1 MANTAITIY
10 PLYDNNKITSINCGT
25 SSPKLGGKVDI
36 SSYPNLTTFICIGND
51 ITSLSGYNNNSN
63 LKNLQFGL
71 NKISGQIPS
80 LTKLNSI
87 EKFEC
92 HENQF
97 TGSIPSLSGLS
108 NLQLFYCQ
116 ENQLTGSIPSLSG
129 LSNLRYFSCQ
139 ENQLTGSIPSLS
151 ANKLLNNFQCQ
162 NQLGTTK
169 LTGSIPSLS
178 GLINLG
184 VFFCHDNQ
192 LTGSIPSLSGLIN
205 LARFYCHDNQ
215 LTGSIPSLSGLMKM
229 IDFHCYI
236 NQLTGFD
243 GGSVPNILGNFQAQ
257 NNQLTSTAVD
267 AILSAFDATTRTT
280 GTRILNLQSGNN
292 SAPSY
297 TGGVTTTSLG
307 SNFSRTGTL
316 VTANVNNHGHTNGNL
331 VTITGI
337 PQTSF
342 QGTFTVT
349 VTGPN
354 QFQYTTVTSGSITG
368 TGTATMRRTT
378 NANDGFRSYQNLA
391 LVTRLGGFPW
401 NININFP

>member
-1 MANTAITIY
+1 MANTTITIY
-10 PLYDNNKITSINCGT
+10 PQYNNNKITSINCGT
-25 SSPKLGGKVDI
+25 SSPKLGGTIDI

-51 ITSLSGYNNNSN
+51 ITSLSGYNTNSN
-63 LKNLQFGL
+63 LKNLQFGR

-80 LTKLNSI
+80 LTKLNSL
-87 EKFEC
+87 EQFEC
-92 HENQF
+92 H
-97 TGSIPSLSGLS
+97 
-108 NLQLFYCQ
+108 

-178 GLINLG
+178 GLIDLL
-184 VFFCHDNQ
+184 VFFCNNNQLTGSIPSLSKLSNLRRFYCHANQ
-192 LTGSIPSLSGLIN
+192 LTGSIPSLSGLNELID
-205 LARFYCHDNQ
+205 FYCY
-215 LTGSIPSLSGLMKM
+215 T
-229 IDFHCYI
+229 

-280 GTRILNLQSGNN
+280 GTRILSLQTVN

-297 TGGVTTTSLG
+297 TGGVTTVSAGNLFTTLG
-307 SNFSRTGTL
+307 TT
-316 VTANVNNHGHTNGNL
+316 VTAACNNHNHPNGSL
-331 VTITGI
+331 VTITGL
-337 PQTSF
+337 QSVFT
-342 QGTFTVT
+342 GTFAISSINANQFRYTVT
-349 VTGPN
+349 TNSPTLV
-354 QFQYTTVTSGSITG
+354 TG

>member
-1 MANTAITIY
+1 MANTSITIY
-10 PLYDNNKITSINCGT
+10 TQYSSNNIRSINCGT
-25 SSPKLGGKVDI
+25 SSPRISGTVDI
-36 SSYPNLTTFICIGND
+36 SSFPNLTTFICIGND
-51 ITSLSGYNNNSN
+51 ITSLSGYNTNSN
-63 LKNLQFGL
+63 LKILQFGL

-80 LTKLNSI
+80 LTELNSL

-92 HENQF
+92 H
-97 TGSIPSLSGLS
+97 
-108 NLQLFYCQ
+108 

-129 LSNLRYFSCQ
+129 LNNLELFYCQDNQLTGSIPSLSGLNKLRFFYCQ

-151 ANKLLNNFQCQ
+151 ANKLLDTFQCH

-184 VFFCHDNQ
+184 VFFCYTNQLTGSIPSLSELSNLRRFYCYANQ
-192 LTGSIPSLSGLIN
+192 LTGSIPSLSGLN
-205 LARFYCHDNQ
+205 KL
-215 LTGSIPSLSGLMKM
+215 
-229 IDFHCYI
+229 IDFHCYT

-243 GGSVPNILGNFQAQ
+243 GGSVSNILGNFQAQ

-280 GTRILNLQSGNN
+280 SPRILNLQSGNN